1 LNGFCVSFAATN
13 LYAYFCSLVIVL
25 FHVQRGNPLKLK
37 PEKLLDE
44 LKSLAESLG
53 VQVIIDKGNFS
64 GGHCLVYEERK
75 IVLNKLLPTEVKAA
89 KLAQS
94 LTTFP
99 LDNVELKPVLRQY
112 LETEKQRLASRTNAL
127 VSSETQE
134 IVREV
139 LA

>member
-1 LNGFCVSFAATN
+1 M
-13 LYAYFCSLVIVL
+13 
-25 FHVQRGNPLKLK
+25 KLK

-99 LDNVELKPVLRQY
+99 LDNVELKPMLRQY